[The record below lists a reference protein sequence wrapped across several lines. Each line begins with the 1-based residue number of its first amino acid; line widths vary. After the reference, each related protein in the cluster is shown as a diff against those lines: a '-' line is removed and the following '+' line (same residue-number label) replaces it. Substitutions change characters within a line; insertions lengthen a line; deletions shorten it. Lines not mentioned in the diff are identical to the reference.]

1 MINFIIFLQQLIASS
16 THIVAKGVTFD
27 LPPVV
32 VLLFRA
38 LIATSVYFAY
48 LAFRKSSWK
57 KIEPK
62 DWWLVILLGI
72 LNIPL
77 NQYFF
82 LVGVSYTSAPN
93 VSLAYALTPVFVFI
107 IAAIFLKERVSALK
121 IIGIAVAVSGAIVL
135 LSEKGFNFSS
145 DTMKGDI
152 FALMASFSWG
162 LYTIIGRNFT
172 RKYGAIY
179 STALSMASGTIFFI
193 PVFLFVQG
201 SYDFSTIAPLNW
213 GQIIYLGAITSGVG
227 YALWFYALKKI
238 EASKLAVFN
247 NFQPALTAILA
258 FLIFGTAVTPYFIVG
273 GTMIVIGV
281 VLTQRG

>member
-1 MINFIIFLQQLIASS
+1 MMNFIIFLQQLISSS
-16 THIVAKGVTFD
+16 THIVAKGVTNE
-27 LPPVV
+27 LEPVLI
-32 VLLFRA
+32 LLFRA

-48 LAFRKSSWK
+48 LAIRRSSWK
-57 KIEPK
+57 RIEPR
-62 DWWLVILLGI
+62 DWWLVALLGI

-82 LVGVSYTSAPN
+82 LVGISHTTAPN

-107 IAAIFLKERVSALK
+107 VAAIFLKEKVTFLK
-121 IIGIAVAVSGAIVL
+121 IVGIAIAVSGAIVL

-145 DTMKGDI
+145 ETMKGDI

-179 STALSMASGTIFFI
+179 STALAMASGAFFFI
-193 PVFLFVQG
+193 PVFFTFGGNLDI
-201 SYDFSTIAPLNW
+201 SHITILNW
-213 GQIIYLGAITSGVG
+213 GQLLYLGAITSGLG

-247 NFQPALTAILA
+247 NFQPVLTAILA
-258 FLIFGTAVTPYFIVG
+258 FLIFGTHVTEYFIIG
-273 GTMIVIGV
+273 GIMIIAGVI
-281 VLTQRG
+281 LTQKG